1 MQVRSAVPS
10 IAPKR
15 ETVKRR
21 FAILLGWM
29 RESLWNAY
37 WEMLAVLVWELLE
50 VLGLRGINKGL
61 LRLHLIVDHL
71 GMLLNKL

>member
-1 MQVRSAVPS
+1 MQVRSAVPP

-15 ETVKRR
+15 KTVKRR
-21 FAILLGWM
+21 FAILLSWM
-29 RESLWNAY
+29 RVSLWNAD
-37 WEMLAVLVWELLE
+37 WEMLALLVGELLE
-50 VLGLRGINKGL
+50 VLGLRCINKGL